1 MLGDLSLKK
10 IFDELTGISEVK
22 PFECVG
28 TPDEVVVAIGK
39 YIKQNVYKPLLL
51 NDITLDNL
59 DELGFNNLISE
70 YNTEH
75 LIPEKFEIILKNAL
89 ND

>member
-1 MLGDLSLKK
+1 MNEISLSETFK
-10 IFDELTGISEVK
+10 ELTGVSDVK

-28 TPDEVVVAIGK
+28 TPDEVLAALWK
-39 YIKQNVYKPLLL
+39 FSQQYQNNPVLLKEMELFDYKEIDY
-51 NDITLDNL
+51 NK
-59 DELGFNNLISE
+59 LISE

-75 LIPEKFEIILKNAL
+75 LIPEEFEIILKNVL